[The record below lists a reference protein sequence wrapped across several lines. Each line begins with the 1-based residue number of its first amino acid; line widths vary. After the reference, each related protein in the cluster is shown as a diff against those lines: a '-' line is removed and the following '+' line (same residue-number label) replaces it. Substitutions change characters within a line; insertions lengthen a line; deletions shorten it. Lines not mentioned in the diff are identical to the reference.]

1 MKKIYFSLFLLF
13 FGLTATA
20 QAQRRIECKVVG
32 VSDGDTLTCLR
43 DKTKMKIRLLHIDAP
58 EASQPFGKKA
68 RQTLAALAFK
78 KRVTLHTDG
87 FDRYRRTLA
96 VVFDDQHRNIN
107 LALVQA
113 GMAWAYGG
121 QPLYL
126 NAMERA
132 QRQKIG
138 LWRDKSPIP
147 PVEWRKKYDDKRSD
161 FTRCARISCHRH
173 SSRCSNAGVCAENL
187 QNSAQKRPLAG
198 RLDCTKKR
206 VCRDMP
212 DYATAER
219 YFRQCGWKEL
229 DGNGD
234 GIPCNKLYRKSGQNP

>member
-1 MKKIYFSLFLLF
+1 MKKICFSLFLLL
-13 FGLTATA
+13 FGLTTTA

-32 VSDGDTLTCLR
+32 VSDGDTLTCLHG
-43 DKTKMKIRLLHIDAP
+43 KTQMKIRLLHIDAP

-68 RQTLAALAFK
+68 RQTLATLAFK

-96 VVFDDQHRNIN
+96 VVFDEQNRNIN

-147 PVEWRKKYDDKRSD
+147 PAEWRKKYDDKRS
-161 FTRCARISCHRH
+161 FLH
-173 SSRCSNAGVCAENL
+173 GNL

-206 VCRDMP
+206 SCRNIP